1 MVKSLSTVNER
12 NNDEEDSQN
21 KNIPNER
28 LSKVKNKGE
37 ITHEH
42 IDGEEQKTEETK
54 KGGEV
59 NN

>member
-1 MVKSLSTVNER
+1 MNER

-42 IDGEEQKTEETK
+42 IDGEEQKNEETK

>member
-1 MVKSLSTVNER
+1 M
-12 NNDEEDSQN
+12 NDDQEDSHY

-42 IDGEEQKTEETK
+42 IDGEEQKNEEMK

-59 NN
+59 SN

>member
-1 MVKSLSTVNER
+1 MDER

-42 IDGEEQKTEETK
+42 IDGDREEQKNEETK